1 MSVSQE
7 DYDDF
12 VHYSSARS
20 AELRTAHRELEKN
33 FSELKKSVLEMEKR
47 QHIIAAGLLTL
58 VDKLEPGL
66 IEMEELADRKN
77 DNLFTVDAGFG
88 SIETEED

>member
-33 FSELKKSVLEMEKR
+33 LSELQESVLEMAKR
-47 QHIIAAGLLTL
+47 QHTIMGALL
-58 VDKLEPGL
+58 VVAEKLEPGL
-66 IEMEELADRKN
+66 VAPTGT
-77 DNLFTVDAGFG
+77 FSVDAGFG
-88 SIETEED
+88 SIEVEEDDANS

>member
-1 MSVSQE
+1 MSDVSTE
-7 DYDDF
+7 DFGDF
-12 VHYSSARS
+12 VYSSSARMS
-20 AELRTAHRELEKN
+20 TLEKG
-33 FSELKKSVLEMEKR
+33 FEELKDSVLEMAKR